1 MTMTDYLY
9 AHPSFISGMSR
20 VLDIFGVFTAY
31 NYSRSPQEADARA
44 IHSDWLAVGKDL
56 DAAMAAA
63 MVDTEVREEEAC
75 TR

>member
-1 MTMTDYLY
+1 MTDYLY
-9 AHPSFISGMSR
+9 AHPSFLGGMAR

-56 DAAMAAA
+56 DAAMADA
-63 MVDTEVREEEAC
+63 EVREEEAC